1 MKMKLNKNITTEQLE
16 IIGFNKIVENC
27 YVYYKNLTKYGDIKL
42 SVRAYLEDNTLDSL
56 IEVNY
61 SNGEVVGYPL
71 SVLSDSMGEDIEE
84 LIEIEMDYLIDNG
97 IFE

>member
-16 IIGFNKIVENC
+16 IIGFNKIVENY

-84 LIEIEMDYLIDNG
+84 LIEIEMDYLINNG